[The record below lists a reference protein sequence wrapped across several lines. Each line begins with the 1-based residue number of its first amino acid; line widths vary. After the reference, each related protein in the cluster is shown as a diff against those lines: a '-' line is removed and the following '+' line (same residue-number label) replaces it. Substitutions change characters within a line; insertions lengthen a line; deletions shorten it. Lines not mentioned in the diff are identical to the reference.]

1 MARQPIKY
9 SNGRVPDSRIGV
21 PGFSEERDVFG
32 LVGRAGIGST
42 EFVADYNLDVRGD
55 FKATRIIDVDGSDGE
70 FAYFLTKDIDGLRW
84 VAAPPFDTNS
94 IFIAEDG
101 DILGVTS
108 FTGINI
114 ISDQL
119 LGISTNP
126 INPNLA
132 DIRLDPRWIRD
143 RSGESADEETAGIY
157 TTRKVGIGSTIPQYF
172 LDVVGDAQIDG
183 DLNVTGIL
191 TANSIDGDFG
201 DFGDIVADNLFVNG
215 LSTFVGPSTF
225 FDGISIASTG
235 GPLQVGGLTT
245 ITSGIISTRV
255 VDARFVDVFDFETVQ
270 FRSQGIATFTG
281 IGITANQANIG
292 VLTVRDFL
300 DVDAGIATF
309 SEDTTVFVGGGTTI
323 RSGIVST
330 GIVDAEFVNVKDFT
344 TIRLDVTGIATIR
357 ELQVL
362 GAGLTVVGVTTLA
375 GALDANGDVDIDGQ
389 TELDDLN
396 VSGVS
401 TFGDTVEITSLTED
415 RVVIVGAGS
424 TLEDDPN
431 FTFDGSQLAVG
442 VGLTITGVST
452 FAGAI
457 DANSSLNVEGTST
470 FQADATFQQDAI
482 VDQNLLVSGASTVT
496 GLSTFQSD
504 ASFLVDV
511 TIDENLLVTGITTL
525 NDLLDANNGAR
536 VNDINLAITGENI
549 IDTAVGILTLDS
561 AGNSVIVD
569 ADFLVTGVST
579 FQNITFFEQ
588 NSTFDENVSIGASVN
603 IVGVTTI
610 GGFTDINDD
619 LDVQGDALVGGGLTV
634 IGDSRLD
641 GTVSAGSSINA
652 PLFVTGAG
660 SSGFTIS
667 TDTILGPEVIFID
680 PQSPLGINSGTVR
693 IRGDL
698 FVDGSQFTV
707 DSSIIELA
715 DFKVA
720 IATGI
725 ATEFLLDGAGIGIG
739 SENIQKNFVYS
750 FGAGVLQSDT
760 GLGVT
765 ATGDFKVG
773 VDTVLSAGVLGPTIT
788 ESSLE
793 DVGELRELI
802 VLGVA
807 TALTFDGQVFSGVG
821 TITNLEVDD
830 LVVNNNAGIRSVFAQ
845 TGFITAL
852 AGEDADFDY
861 GNFDI
866 LNTEV
871 GIGTTMSG
879 ENLFYTTG
887 IITDLSGT
895 NAYYSV
901 GDFQTL
907 QAPVGFIT
915 DLRSTNAFSTV
926 VDAQE
931 LYAVTGVVTDLSGT
945 NAYYNTVDAQN
956 LNAVV
961 GFVTDIRSTNAF
973 STVVDTQELYA
984 VTGVI
989 TDLSGT
995 NAYYSVGD
1003 LQTLQAVAG
1012 VVTDLSGTNA
1022 YYSVGDFQTLNAV
1035 AGVVTDIRS
1044 TNAFSTVV
1052 DTQELYAVTGVVTDL
1067 SGTNVYYDLGD
1078 FQRLQAVTGVVTNL
1092 TADRLDVT
1100 GISTLQG
1107 DVNIGAGATTAFFDV
1122 STGRVG
1128 INTQTPAVTLDV
1140 LGVIAAADP
1149 GGNGINVT
1157 LGSDANRNID
1167 VGAGAT
1173 DLATYIDLYGSLS
1186 YPDYAARIIRNAGD
1200 NTTLSIINRG
1210 TGSLDLTAQDAGRVS
1225 FKTNNIVRARINPDG
1240 NVVVNNDVDVSGV
1253 VTASRFDGSADN
1265 RFTGLSSNFN
1275 AAVGLL
1281 SASGYVGGAVTQ
1293 IDFLSNIS
1301 VTLDPTDSTTALID
1315 ISSAPAAD
1323 IAENVIGGIA
1333 DIIALKVTGP
1343 STFIGNIEQTS
1354 GITSLGNL
1362 TVSGGASISG
1372 VLTAIGDGLTGV
1384 SSNFVSAIGVQ
1395 SAGFL
1400 VGASFTTLNFIGS
1413 GLTVTVEVNDE
1424 FTDVAD
1430 INIVRVAAADTSDL
1444 AFDVIGGRADI
1455 TQLNVNGPST
1465 MTGTVE
1471 MNGQVTLRGD
1481 LDVTG
1486 VTTTFGFIATDAY
1499 IETGDFQTL
1508 NAVTGVITDLSGTN
1522 AYYSVGDFQTLQGVV
1537 GVVTDLSGTNAYYS
1551 VVDAQ
1556 TLQGVAGV
1564 VTDLSGTNAYYSVGD
1579 FQTLQA
1585 VAGVV
1590 TDLRTTNTFS
1600 TVTDTQELFAVSGV
1614 VTNFTGTAATITNL
1628 RTTNSFSTVTDTQ
1641 ELYAVAGVVTDLSGT
1656 NAYYSVV
1663 DAQTLQAVAGV
1674 VTDLSGTNA
1683 YYTTGDLQTLNA
1695 VTGVITNFTGGLA
1708 SVDQLNSTG
1717 VVTASRFD
1725 GTADDRFTGLSSNFN
1740 AAVGILSAGTYVG
1753 GAFTQLNFSGTNL
1766 EVTVDPEP
1774 GNITQAN
1781 INILRVATADDAET
1795 AFNVIGGV
1803 GSITTLDVSGISTL
1817 TGQVLVE
1824 NDISVAGVI
1833 TATNFIGAA
1842 DDRFTGLS
1850 SQFNGAV
1857 GILSANNYIS
1867 GVITQINFTGTNLDV
1882 SVTVPADNLTQADV
1896 DILRVSGADEADFA
1910 QFSGVATSVI
1920 GGIASVTALDVVGLT
1935 TLTGQVLVE
1944 GDVNVLG
1951 VVTANA
1957 FNGNINAGV
1966 GTITDLN
1973 GTNVYYSVVDAQ
1985 TLQAVSG
1992 VVTDLSG
1999 TNAYY
2004 TTGDFQTLQA
2014 VTGVITN
2021 FTGGLASVDQ
2031 LNSTGVVTA
2040 SNFVGAAD
2048 DRFTGLS
2055 SQFNGAIG
2063 ILSANNYISGVITQ
2077 INFTGTN
2084 LDVNV
2089 TVPADNLTQADVDIL
2104 RVSEAEEADFA
2115 QFSGVATSVI
2125 GGIASVTA
2133 LDVVGL
2139 TTLTGQV
2146 LVEGDVNVLGVVT
2159 ANAFNGNINAGVGTI
2174 TDLNGTNAFYNVG
2187 DFQTLQAPTGV
2198 ITDLSGTNAFY
2209 SVVDA
2214 QTLNAVAGVVTDI
2227 SGTNAFYN
2235 IVDAQ
2240 TVNAVSG
2247 VITNLTIDNTLFVD
2261 VLDAQELY
2269 AVTGVITDFTAGIVS
2284 TNNLFVT
2291 GPSTFEGSVQM
2302 PSLTVD
2308 GNGAVGGNLE
2318 VTGITTLNQL
2328 NLNDLVVNGITT
2340 TFGFIATDAYIETGD
2355 FQTLNA
2361 VTGVVTDLSG
2371 TNAFYTLGDFQ
2382 TLQAPVGFITTLT
2395 VVDLFADGGVVTATR
2410 FDGDRVTTD
2419 TAQFIDLNVT
2429 GITTLNITNATNI
2442 NVSGSATVAGDLTVG
2457 GVLTYEDVT
2466 NVDSIGL
2473 VTARVGL
2480 NVGPSGSSVIT
2491 LDNSGQANFT
2501 GIVTAANLKVTG
2513 SGFFN
2518 IVDTQTLQAVAGV
2531 ITDLS
2536 GTNAYYTTGD
2546 LQTLNAVVGFVTDI
2560 RSTNAFSTVTD
2571 TQELYAVTGVVTDIR
2586 STVTDTQEL
2595 YAVTGVVTDL
2605 SGTNAFYTTGDLQ
2618 TLNAVAGVVTDLS
2631 GTNAYY
2637 SVVDTQTLQAV
2648 AGVVTDLSGTN
2659 AFYDVVDAQTLQGLT
2674 GVVTDLSGTN
2684 AYYSV
2689 GDLQTLQAVTGVVTD
2704 LSGTNAFYS
2713 VVDAQTLQGVAGVVT
2728 DLSGTNAYYS
2738 VGDFQTL
2745 QGVAGVVT
2753 DLSGSNAYYTTGDFQ
2768 TLQGVAGVI
2777 TDLSGTNA
2785 YYSVGDLQTLQA
2797 VAGVVTDL
2805 SGTNAY
2811 YSVGDLQTLQ
2821 AVAGVVTDIRS
2832 TNAFSTV
2839 TDTQELYAVTGV
2851 VTNFVGTSA
2860 TVFDEFNVGAGG
2872 TILTAYYD
2880 FNLPVGVASVGIG
2893 STQPQALLDVDGDV
2907 RIGGNLDVV
2916 GIITAENI
2924 TEFKTVDDIS
2934 SGFNGITTQFTI
2946 ATGGTNYLNS
2956 EITSAAR
2963 LLISVGGIVQ
2973 EPDESQQSGFYISGG
2988 TDRTTDPI
2996 QLNFAEAPR
3005 SSAAFFGIAYGLTVA
3020 PALAYVT
3027 QETSIINAIIFG

>member
-1 MARQPIKY
+1 MVKQPIRY
-9 SNGRVPDSRIGV
+9 NNGRVPDSRIGV
-21 PGFSEERDVFG
+21 PGYSEERDVFG

-42 EFVADYNLDVRGD
+42 EFVAEYNLDVRGD
-55 FKATRIIDVDGSDGE
+55 FKATRIIDVDGNDGE
-70 FAYFLTKDIDGLRW
+70 LAYFLTKDIDGLRW
-84 VAAPPFDTNS
+84 VAAPPFDTNA
-94 IFIAEDG
+94 IFIAEDN

-157 TTRKVGIGSTIPQYF
+157 TTRKVGIGSTIPQYQ
-172 LDVVGDAQIDG
+172 LDVIGDAQIDG

-225 FDGISIASTG
+225 FDGISVASTG
-235 GPLQVGGLTT
+235 AGTIQVGGLTT
-245 ITSGIISTRV
+245 ITSGIISTRT
-255 VDARFVDVFDFETVQ
+255 VDAKIVNVFDFETVQ
-270 FRSQGIATFTG
+270 FRSLGIATFTG
-281 IGITANQANIG
+281 IGITVNQANIG
-292 VLTVRDFL
+292 VVTVRDFL

-309 SEDTTVFVGGGTTI
+309 SEDTTVQVGGLTTI

-330 GIVDAEFVNVKDFT
+330 KIVDAEFVNVKDFT
-344 TIRLDVTGIATIR
+344 TIRLDVTGIATIK

-362 GAGLTVVGVTTLA
+362 GAGLTVAGITTLN
-375 GALDANGDVDIDGQ
+375 GDLDANGNVDVDGQ

-442 VGLTITGVST
+442 VALTVTGVST

-470 FQADATFQQDAI
+470 LQSDATLQ
-482 VDQNLLVSGASTVT
+482 QNLLVSGV
-496 GLSTFQSD
+496 STFQSD
-504 ASFLVDV
+504 ATFEVDV
-511 TIDENLLVTGITTL
+511 NVNQNLVVTGITTSVG
-525 NDLLDANNGAR
+525 LLSAQSGAKIS
-536 VNDINLAITGENI
+536 NIDIGVTGDNI
-549 IDTAVGILTLDS
+549 VDTSTGILTIRSD
-561 AGNSVIVD
+561 GNSTRVES
-569 ADFLVTGVST
+569 DFLVTGIST
-579 FQNITFFEQ
+579 LDNTLQVTQNA
-588 NSTFDENVSIGASVN
+588 TFDENVSIGASINVSGAATVFGRLEVSNSAN
-603 IVGVTTI
+603 ISQDLTVG
-610 GGFTDINDD
+610 
-619 LDVQGDALVGGGLTV
+619 AGLTV
-634 IGDSRLD
+634 TEDADFQDSVSVANTVTAQQFSTGPF
-641 GTVSAGSSINA
+641 GT
-652 PLFVTGAG
+652 
-660 SSGFTIS
+660 GFNIS
-667 TDTILGPEVIFID
+667 TDTISGPSILFID
-680 PQSPLGINSGTVR
+680 PVDPAGINSGTVR

-698 FVDGSQFTV
+698 FVDGTQFTV

-725 ATEFLLDGAGIGIG
+725 ATQFLLDGAGIGIG
-739 SENIQKNFVYS
+739 SENIQKNFVYN
-750 FGAGVLQSDT
+750 FAADNLQSDT

-765 ATGDFKVG
+765 QTGSFKVG
-773 VDTVLSAGVLGPTIT
+773 VTTVLTFDTLGTTVT

-793 DVGELRELI
+793 LLGILRELEVDGDVNI
-802 VLGVA
+802 TGVT
-807 TALTFDGQVFSGVG
+807 TALTFNGQVNSAIG
-821 TITNLEVDD
+821 TFTNINVDRLNVNEV
-830 LVVNNNAGIRSVFAQ
+830 AGINSVFA
-845 TGFITAL
+845 
-852 AGEDADFDY
+852 
-861 GNFDI
+861 N
-866 LNTEV
+866 V
-871 GIGTTMSG
+871 GIITTLGGESATFTLGDFNTAQVDVGIITDVQG

-907 QAPVGFIT
+907 QAVAGVVT
-915 DLRSTNAFSTV
+915 DIRSTNAFSTV
-926 VDAQE
+926 VDTQE

-945 NAYYNTVDAQN
+945 NAYYSTVDAQN

-973 STVVDTQELYA
+973 STVVDTQELYS
-984 VTGVI
+984 VTGVV

-1022 YYSVGDFQTLNAV
+1022 YYSVGDLQTLQAVTGVVTDLSGTNAYYNTVDSQNLNAV
-1035 AGVVTDIRS
+1035 VGFVTDIRS

-1052 DTQELYAVTGVVTDL
+1052 DTQELYAFTGVI
-1067 SGTNVYYDLGD
+1067 TN
-1078 FQRLQAVTGVVTNL
+1078 FTGGLASVDQLN
-1092 TADRLDVT
+1092 
-1100 GISTLQG
+1100 ST
-1107 DVNIGAGATTAFFDV
+1107 
-1122 STGRVG
+1122 
-1128 INTQTPAVTLDV
+1128 
-1140 LGVIAAADP
+1140 
-1149 GGNGINVT
+1149 
-1157 LGSDANRNID
+1157 
-1167 VGAGAT
+1167 
-1173 DLATYIDLYGSLS
+1173 
-1186 YPDYAARIIRNAGD
+1186 
-1200 NTTLSIINRG
+1200 
-1210 TGSLDLTAQDAGRVS
+1210 
-1225 FKTNNIVRARINPDG
+1225 
-1240 NVVVNNDVDVSGV
+1240 GV

-1275 AAVGLL
+1275 AAIGVL
-1281 SASGYVGGAVTQ
+1281 SATEYVGGAVTQ
-1293 IDFLSNIS
+1293 LDFLSNIS
-1301 VTLDPTDSTTALID
+1301 VTLAAGDSTTAVID

-1323 IAENVIGGIA
+1323 VAENVIGGIA
-1333 DIIALKVTGP
+1333 DITALKVTGI
-1343 STFIGNIEQTS
+1343 STFIGDIEQTS
-1354 GITSLGNL
+1354 GVTTVGNL
-1362 TVSGGASISG
+1362 TVNGGANISG

-1384 SSNFVSAIGVQ
+1384 SSDFVSAIGVQ
-1395 SAGFL
+1395 SAGLL
-1400 VGASFTTLNFIGS
+1400 VGASFTTLNFIGT
-1413 GLTVTVEVNDE
+1413 GLTVTVEVNEE

-1486 VTTTFGFIATDAY
+1486 VTTTFGFIATDAS
-1499 IETGDFQTL
+1499 IEVADFQEL
-1508 NAVTGVITDLSGTN
+1508 YAVAGVVTDLSGTN
-1522 AYYSVGDFQTLQGVV
+1522 AYYTTGDLQTLQAVA

-1551 VVDAQ
+1551 VGDLQ
-1556 TLQGVAGV
+1556 TLNAVAGV

-1579 FQTLQA
+1579 FQTLQS

-1590 TDLRTTNTFS
+1590 TDLRTTNAFS
-1600 TVTDTQELFAVSGV
+1600 TVTDTQELYAVSGV

-1641 ELYAVAGVVTDLSGT
+1641 ELYAVSGVVTDLSGT

-1663 DAQTLQAVAGV
+1663 DAQTLNAVAGV
-1674 VTDLSGTNA
+1674 VTDLRTTNA
-1683 YYTTGDLQTLNA
+1683 FSTVTDTQELYA

-1717 VVTASRFD
+1717 VVTASRLD
-1725 GTADDRFTGLSSNFN
+1725 GTADNRFSGLSSNFN

-1753 GAFTQLNFSGTNL
+1753 GAFTNLNFSGTNL
-1766 EVTVDPEP
+1766 QVTVDPEP
-1774 GNITQAN
+1774 GDITQAN

-1803 GSITTLDVSGISTL
+1803 GSITTLDVSGISTLTGQVLVENDISVAGVITATNFIGAADDRFTGLSSNFNAAIGIQSAGTFVGASFTTINFIGVGLSVAASADPSDSTIVDIEINRVSAADESDFATISGVATSVIGGIASVTTLDVSGISTL

-1910 QFSGVATSVI
+1910 LTSGVATSVI

-1985 TLQAVSG
+1985 TLQSVTG
-1992 VVTDLSG
+1992 VVTDLRT
-1999 TNAYY
+1999 TNAFSTVTDTQELYA
-2004 TTGDFQTLQA
+2004 L
-2014 VTGVITN
+2014 TGVITN

-2063 ILSANNYISGVITQ
+2063 ILSANTYISGVITQ
-2077 INFTGTN
+2077 LNFTGTN
-2084 LDVNV
+2084 LDVSV

-2104 RVSEAEEADFA
+2104 RVSGADEADFA
-2115 QFSGVATSVI
+2115 LSSGVATSVI

-2174 TDLNGTNAFYNVG
+2174 TDLNGTNVYYSVG

-2198 ITDLSGTNAFY
+2198 ITDLSGTNAYY

-2235 IVDAQ
+2235 LVDAQ

-2328 NLNDLVVNGITT
+2328 NLNDLVVNGVTT
-2340 TFGFIATDAYIETGD
+2340 TRGLAATDAYIEIGD
-2355 FQTLNA
+2355 IQTLNA
-2361 VTGVVTDLSG
+2361 VAGVVTDISG
-2371 TNAFYTLGDFQ
+2371 TNAYYTLGDFQ

-2395 VVDLFADGGVVTATR
+2395 VTDLFADGGVVTATR
-2410 FDGDRVTTD
+2410 FDGDRITTD
-2419 TAQFIDLNVT
+2419 TAEFIDLNVT
-2429 GITTLNITNATNI
+2429 GITTLNIVTASNI
-2442 NVSGSATVAGDLTVG
+2442 NVSGSATVAGDLVVG
-2457 GVLTYEDVT
+2457 GVLTYEDVR

-2501 GIVTAANLKVTG
+2501 GIVTAPSLKVTNEAYFG
-2513 SGFFN
+2513 L
-2518 IVDTQTLQAVAGV
+2518 VDTQTLQAVAGV
-2531 ITDLS
+2531 VTDLS

-2586 STVTDTQEL
+2586 STNAFSTVTDTQEL

-2605 SGTNAFYTTGDLQ
+2605 SGTNAYYTTGDLQ

-2631 GTNAYY
+2631 GTNSYY
-2637 SVVDTQTLQAV
+2637 SVVDA
-2648 AGVVTDLSGTN
+2648 
-2659 AFYDVVDAQTLQGLT
+2659 
-2674 GVVTDLSGTN
+2674 
-2684 AYYSV
+2684 
-2689 GDLQTLQAVTGVVTD
+2689 
-2704 LSGTNAFYS
+2704 
-2713 VVDAQTLQGVAGVVT
+2713 
-2728 DLSGTNAYYS
+2728 
-2738 VGDFQTL
+2738 
-2745 QGVAGVVT
+2745 
-2753 DLSGSNAYYTTGDFQ
+2753 Q

-2785 YYSVGDLQTLQA
+2785 YYSVGDLQTLNAVAAAVTDISGTNAYYSVGDFQTLQGVAGVVTDISGTNAYYTTGDLQTLNA
-2797 VAGVVTDL
+2797 VAGVVTDI

-2860 TVFDEFNVGAGG
+2860 TIFDEFNVGAGG
-2872 TILTAYYD
+2872 TILTAEYTFGPTY
-2880 FNLPVGVASVGIG
+2880 PAGIGSVGIG

-2924 TEFKTVDDIS
+2924 TEFKTLDDIS
-2934 SGFNGITTQFTI
+2934 SSFNGIATQFTI
-2946 ATGGTNYLNS
+2946 ASGGVNFLNS
-2956 EITSAAR
+2956 EITSSAR
-2963 LLISVGGIVQ
+2963 LLISVGGIIQ

-2996 QLNFAEAPR
+2996 LLNFAEAPR
-3005 SSAAFFGIAYGLTVA
+3005 SSAAFFGVAYGLTIA
-3020 PALAYVT
+3020 PAIAYVT
-3027 QETSIINAIIFG
+3027 QEQSIINAIIFG